1 LLDRAGSSAWL
12 GPRDLSPFQFAAASL
27 QPTADE
33 PRGGYIW
40 IEGESAT
47 NVVITIVYISE
58 NVAQG
63 LFVSH
68 AKPGWLK

>member
-1 LLDRAGSSAWL
+1 VICR
-12 GPRDLSPFQFAAASL
+12 RFEFAAASL